1 MSAPA
6 GCLSKPKLAL
16 FEFEGHISSFSVASC
31 FSDGCSAIGSRS
43 IVSLTNRSEGSRY
56 YMLWLFVLSSKAF
69 LNMFYT
75 DMSGLAAQEW
85 GQKERTQVLSL
96 FFFFL
101 SPSPCCFTGMPCNQ
115 LAHSPNSNFNAG
127 CFGQA
132 VFVYGLVF
140 FPTFYSSTCV
150 ELAKVRLELLLLPL

>member
-1 MSAPA
+1 MQGRLLREGMSAPA

-56 YMLWLFVLSSKAF
+56 YMLLSSKAF

-96 FFFFL
+96 FFFF
-101 SPSPCCFTGMPCNQ
+101 
-115 LAHSPNSNFNAG
+115 
-127 CFGQA
+127 
-132 VFVYGLVF
+132 FVPVPVLF
-140 FPTFYSSTCV
+140 HWH
-150 ELAKVRLELLLLPL
+150 AM

>member
-1 MSAPA
+1 MQGRLLREGMSAPA

-96 FFFFL
+96 FFFL
-101 SPSPCCFTGMPCNQ
+101 SPSLCCFTGMPCNQ
-115 LAHSPNSNFNAG
+115 LAQIQTLTRVALGKQFLYMA
-127 CFGQA
+127 
-132 VFVYGLVF
+132 LF
-140 FPTFYSSTCV
+140 FF
-150 ELAKVRLELLLLPL
+150 LLFTVLRAWN